1 MEDRRSDGRRKIE
14 RRIRQLEPFEGWDG
28 VERRSKRD
36 RRKGDRRR
44 SDRHAELP
52 PEEREKK
59 LHEYEHR
66 SKERSRDKQL
76 KQKRLSKELKIREDR
91 RRDKIK

>member
-1 MEDRRSDGRRKIE
+1 MKDRRSDDRRKIE

-36 RRKGDRRR
+36 RRKGDRRG
-44 SDRHAELP
+44 SNRHAELP
-52 PEEREKK
+52 PEVRDKK
-59 LHEYEHR
+59 LREYEHR

-76 KQKRLSKELKIREDR
+76 KQKRLSKEIRILEDR
-91 RRDKIK
+91 KRDKIK